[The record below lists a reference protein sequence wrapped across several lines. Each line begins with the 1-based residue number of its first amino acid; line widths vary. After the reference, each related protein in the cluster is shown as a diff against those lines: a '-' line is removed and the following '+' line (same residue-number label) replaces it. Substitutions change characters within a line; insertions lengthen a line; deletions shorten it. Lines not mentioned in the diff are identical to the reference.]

1 LPGSCLSPGGITG
14 LMDAPFL
21 VAGLGNP
28 GVEYART
35 RHNIGFQV
43 VECLARRWGCSWEDS
58 RRLRARLARASFAGQ
73 RGWLCQPLTYMNLSG
88 EAIGA
93 ALDYYQVP
101 LTRLLVIVDDA
112 DLPLGVLRLRPE
124 GSSGGHHGLESI
136 QQHVGTTA
144 FARLRVGI
152 GRQAGQPRELASHVL
167 SRFGAE
173 EMMVAEKAVERAA
186 SQVECWLTSGAQAAM
201 NLFNGPVER
210 PSSQENAE

>member
-1 LPGSCLSPGGITG
+1 
-14 LMDAPFL
+14 MDAPFL

-28 GVEYART
+28 GAEYAQT
-35 RHNIGFQV
+35 RHNIGFMV
-43 VECLARRWGCSWEDS
+43 VECLARRWGCGWEES
-58 RRLRARLARASFAGQ
+58 RRLRARLARARFGEQ
-73 RGWLCQPLTYMNLSG
+73 QGWLCEPLTYMNLSG
-88 EAIGA
+88 EAVGA

-136 QQHVGTTA
+136 QSRVGSTA

-173 EMMVAEKAVERAA
+173 EKIVADKAVERAA
-186 SQVECWLTSGAQAAM
+186 SQVECWLSEGVQAAM
-201 NLFNGPVER
+201 NQFNGPVER
-210 PSSQENAE
+210 PTSQESAE

>member
-1 LPGSCLSPGGITG
+1 
-14 LMDAPFL
+14 MDAPFL

-28 GVEYART
+28 GAEYAQT
-35 RHNIGFQV
+35 RHNVGFQV
-43 VECLARRWGCSWEDS
+43 VECLARRWGCAWEES
-58 RRLRARLARASFAGQ
+58 RQLRARMARAVYGDQ
-73 RGWLCQPLTYMNLSG
+73 RGWLCEPLTYMNLSG
-88 EAIGA
+88 EAVGA

-136 QQHVGTTA
+136 QNRVGSTA

-152 GRQAGQPRELASHVL
+152 GRQTAQPRELVSHVL

-173 EMMVAEKAVERAA
+173 EKGLADKAVERAA
-186 SQVECWLTSGAQAAM
+186 CQVECWLADGVQAAM
-201 NLFNGPVER
+201 NQFNGLVER
-210 PSSQENAE
+210 PLNQENAE